1 MIEMNS
7 LRTSV
12 IPSGRSTRRGF
23 GSHCLAAICALA
35 VGTSASGLESFA
47 GRWSLD
53 STRSDRIEEAIETCI
68 AGYPE
73 EAKDMTRERLR
84 ETNRLT
90 RALVFTALD
99 SGKKVLIGYEVADDG
114 TAAPLDGTEVPST
127 GASGELFQLSV
138 RLVNGALVEMF
149 QADNGTRT
157 NTYTVAADGKSLVL
171 QAKVESPQMP
181 TVLTYRLVYLR
192 EALSTKKPGRKARYD
207 KEPAERYSLDGRFW
221 VGRSAWRWPTVEGA
235 Q

>member
-7 LRTSV
+7 LRKSV
-12 IPSGRSTRRGF
+12 FPSSRSTRSRF
-23 GSHCLAAICALA
+23 LVALCALA
-35 VGTSASGLESFA
+35 AGTSAAGLESFV

-68 AGYPE
+68 ARYPE
-73 EAKDMTRERLR
+73 EAKEITRERLR

-90 RALVFTALD
+90 RVLFFTALD
-99 SGKKVLIGYEVADDG
+99 SGKQVRIGYEVADDG

-127 GASGELFQLSV
+127 GATGELFQLSV
-138 RLVNGALVEMF
+138 RLENGALVETF

-171 QAKVESPQMP
+171 QAKVASPQMP

-192 EALSTKKPGRKARYD
+192 EALSTKKPGRKARYG
-207 KEPAERYSLDGRFW
+207 KGPAERYSLDGRRG
-221 VGRSAWRWPTVEGA
+221 VGRAAWRWPSVEDA
-235 Q
+235 R